1 MDERIVH
8 RDWLPFIA
16 MVSVEFSNVI
26 TNTLFKAA
34 ALHGLNYYAF
44 IVYTFVL
51 SSLSLLPFYVIS
63 HRKSE
68 LPHPKLSTL
77 CKISILGLIGLVSQ
91 FVGYKGI
98 SYGSPTLASAIG
110 NLTPAFTFILAIIF
124 RMEKLALR
132 SLSTEFKIGGT
143 AISIVGALVV
153 TMYKGPPV
161 MSLKTPSVNQ
171 LLSALQSDWVT
182 GAIYLAAQY
191 LLLAIWY
198 IFQAHIMKEY
208 PAEIIVVFMYQV
220 CGSIL
225 SLSLG
230 LFVIP
235 NLDAW
240 IVRTQIGLAAVL
252 YSGLLG
258 SSLSTLVHTWGL
270 HLKGPVYIATFR
282 PLSIVFAAAMGVF
295 ILGDTLYLGSV
306 IGSLLIS
313 IGFYA
318 VIWGKAKEEI
328 VDDSEINSLQAS
340 SSQKTPLLQDSRV
353 ENI

>member
-16 MVSVEFSNVI
+16 MVSIEFSNVI
-26 TNTLFKAA
+26 INTLFKAA
-34 ALHGLNYYAF
+34 ALHGLNYYVF
-44 IVYTFVL
+44 IVYTSVL
-51 SSLSLLPFYVIS
+51 SSLSLLPFSVIC

-68 LPHPKLSTL
+68 LPPPKLSTL
-77 CKISILGLIGLVSQ
+77 CKIFLLGLIGFVSQ

-98 SYGSPTLASAIG
+98 DYGSPTLASAIG

-124 RMEKLALR
+124 R
-132 SLSTEFKIGGT
+132 TQVKIGGT
-143 AISIVGALVV
+143 ALSIAGALVV
-153 TMYKGPPV
+153 IMYKGPPV
-161 MSLKTPSVNQ
+161 MSLTPSVNQ
-171 LLSALQSDWVT
+171 LLSGPQSDWVT

-208 PAEIIVVFMYQV
+208 PAEIIVVFMYYV
-220 CGSIL
+220 CASIL
-225 SLSLG
+225 SLSLS
-230 LFVIP
+230 LIVVQ

-240 IVRTQIGLAAVL
+240 ILRTQIGLAAVL

-258 SSLSTLVHTWGL
+258 SALSTLGHTWGL

-282 PLSIVFAAAMGVF
+282 PLSIVIAAALGVF
-295 ILGDTLYLGSV
+295 ILGDALYLGSV

-318 VIWGKAKEEI
+318 VIWGKAKEEM
-328 VDDSEINSLQAS
+328 VGVSEINSLQAS
-340 SSQKTPLLQDSRV
+340 SSRKIPLLHDSGV